1 MRTTAQTGKVT
12 FSPTVSLNRDYK
24 NDERNGIWDRKCESL
39 HIGGLV
45 WLIFKVI
52 GEWINYYYSNRKEKK
67 KEAEGQDKTE
77 K

>member
-1 MRTTAQTGKVT
+1 MNGTVYGIENVKVFIMGAIFNLLMLDYMSYADYAMRA
-12 FSPTVSLNRDYK
+12 F
-24 NDERNGIWDRKCESL
+24 
-39 HIGGLV
+39 IGGLV

-52 GEWINYYYSNRKEKK
+52 GDWINYYYSNRKEKK